1 VERLLRLDDRQRR
14 REQHAV
20 PRHLYSRLSGSCT
33 HGPPGSK
40 PSLLDPRRCRTG
52 RPRRGWVGRVQRH
65 RTEQERLVTGRRFPS
80 LPAPFGG
87 PARSGRSPPPRRR
100 PWPGPPA
107 PRARRPP
114 RTHTHTAATPVGE
127 CPFAT
132 PVSTAR
138 SASRRASR
146 STSRPSPSRT
156 GERSAPNGRSAAVTE
171 AAVPCRA
178 TVRRRRG
185 TCLLLRPVA
194 HRRGVRQAVHPDRP
208 PGAGVR
214 NSTNG
219 GPSTVGCYRTPDGS
233 VRTDGGMRDDSWNGR
248 RRWRR

>member
-1 VERLLRLDDRQRR
+1 MGGTSPAPQDRAG
-14 REQHAV
+14 E
-20 PRHLYSRLSGSCT
+20 T
-33 HGPPGSK
+33 
-40 PSLLDPRRCRTG
+40 
-52 RPRRGWVGRVQRH
+52 RH
-65 RTEQERLVTGRRFPS
+65 RSPLPVASSSFRRTRTVGAVT
-80 LPAPFGG
+80 PATSPTV
-87 PARSGRSPPPRRR
+87 ARTTGAAC
-100 PWPGPPA
+100 PPA
-107 PRARRPP
+107 TAY
-114 RTHTHTAATPVGE
+114 THTHTAATPVGE